1 MRPALASPLTA
12 GASALL
18 LAAAAQAQVY
28 RAVGPDGR
36 VTYSD
41 TPPAAQAPAP
51 TQDAAAPRGGSP
63 GLPYQLGQTAQ
74 RYPVTLHTAS
84 QCAPCASGRNLLVN
98 RGVPFAEKTIES
110 SDDVAALQR
119 LAGGG
124 DLPLLTIGA
133 QQLKGFSDT
142 EWSQYLDAAGYP
154 RSSQLPSTWRRAPA
168 SPLAPVRATPAAAA
182 QAPASA
188 PAVPEAPS
196 LEPPRTTT
204 NPAGIRF

>member
-1 MRPALASPLTA
+1 MRPSLVPPLTV
-12 GASALL
+12 GASALM

-28 RAVGPDGR
+28 RVVGPDGR

-51 TQDAAAPRGGSP
+51 AQDAAAPRGGSP

-74 RYPVTLHTAS
+74 RYPVTLYTAS
-84 QCAPCASGRNLLVN
+84 QCAPCTSGRNLLVN

-110 SDDVAALQR
+110 GGDVAALQR
-119 LAGGG
+119 LVGGG

-133 QQLKGFSDT
+133 QHLKGFSDA

-154 RSSQLPSTWRRAPA
+154 RTSQLPSTWRRAPA
-168 SPLAPVRATPAAAA
+168 SPLVPARATPAAAA
-182 QAPASA
+182 SVPAPAA
-188 PAVPEAPS
+188 PEAPS
-196 LEPPRTTT
+196 AELPHTPT